1 MPTQAPLPPLVTS
14 ALGLGLEAFV
24 MVRAAVAAGIA
35 DARASF
41 ELTVAPSADD
51 WGFLVL
57 AGVEPLIDALE
68 RLRPRADELDW
79 LVSIGVLDTATRRR
93 MLDARFACDV
103 DTAPEGSVVFSG
115 EAFLTVEGPFWQAQL
130 VGGLVQ
136 AALTEA
142 TAVATRF
149 ARMRLASGGA
159 RVVEDGAA
167 TAYRLG
173 GTPLLARAAFIGG
186 AMATT
191 SALAARRHGIPAMA
205 LQPARLDLA
214 AGDFERAV
222 RGWLAVAPGD
232 CVVRIEPA
240 RAAKDL
246 QRLAAAVR
254 ARASASRHGWDPG
267 KVIVELPGGDRIGLA
282 RAAAHAFMA
291 AELAP
296 PRLLV
301 SGDDV
306 DERLALELRAE
317 LAHETLFAL
326 RGAGP
331 RSGDHAPHPHLR
343 ARYDLVAFE
352 SGGTW
357 SPRLRVGEDV
367 GSSSD
372 PGRKLL
378 VRYVDAAGHPVA
390 DVAHATNE
398 RFLRAQTGRYVERA
412 TGLNARLDAA
422 SGAPLRASA
431 MRAGKRAT
439 APEPASTCR
448 ERAAKAV
455 RGLDEGHRRITSPAR
470 YPVGMSQS
478 LAALKAEMLAKVE

>member
-1 MPTQAPLPPLVTS
+1 VTS

-24 MVRAAVAAGIA
+24 TVRAAVAAGIA

-41 ELTVAPSADD
+41 ELTFAPSAAD

-57 AGVEPLIDALE
+57 AGVEPLVDALE
-68 RLRPRADELDW
+68 RLRPRSDELDW
-79 LVSIGVLDTATRRR
+79 LVSLGVLDAPTRRR
-93 MLDARFACDV
+93 LLDARFACDV
-103 DTAPEGSVVFSG
+103 DTAPEGTVVFPG

-130 VGGLVQ
+130 AGGLVK

-149 ARMRLASGGA
+149 VRMQLASGGA
-159 RVVEDGAA
+159 RIVEDGAA

-173 GTPLLARAAFIGG
+173 GTPLLARAAYVGG
-186 AMATT
+186 ATAST
-191 SALAARRHGIPAMA
+191 SALAARRHGIPPIA
-205 LQPARLDLA
+205 LQPARFDLA
-214 AGDFERAV
+214 TSDFERTA
-222 RGWLAVAPGD
+222 RAWLASAPGD
-232 CVVRIEPA
+232 CVVRIEPR

-246 QRLAAAVR
+246 PKLAAAVR
-254 ARASASRHGWDPG
+254 ARVSGSRHGWDPG
-267 KVIVELPGGDRIGLA
+267 RVIVELPAGDRVALA
-282 RAAAHAFMA
+282 REAAHAFMA

-296 PRLLV
+296 PRVLI

-317 LAHETLFAL
+317 LTHETLYVL
-326 RGAGP
+326 RAAG
-331 RSGDHAPHPHLR
+331 SGEASRAFTPHLV

-357 SPRLRVGEDV
+357 SPRLRMGEDV

-390 DVAHATNE
+390 DVAHATSE
-398 RFLRAQTGRYVERA
+398 RFLRPQTGRYVERV
-412 TGLNARLDAA
+412 TGLTSRLDAA
-422 SGAPLRASA
+422 SGAPLRASV
-431 MRAGKRAT
+431 MRAGKRAA
-439 APEPASTCR
+439 APEPASACR

-455 RGLDEGHRRITSPAR
+455 QALDAGHRRIASPAR
-470 YPVGMSQS
+470 YPVGMSQA